1 MNIPSDPDDIDDQ
14 FVDEPKQ
21 QQVQIVKHEP
31 RVDTDSDIDYGLEEE
46 EEEGIDREFDS
57 LRDMGEPL
65 DLQRY

>member
-21 QQVQIVKHEP
+21 QQVQIVNHEP
-31 RVDTDSDIDYGLEEE
+31 RVDTDSDIDYGLEE